1 MSDTRDRILD
11 AAERLFGEQG
21 YAATSL
27 RHIIAEAG
35 VNLAAIHYH
44 FGSKEELLEELVARV
59 ADPVN
64 AARTALL
71 DRFEAETGGAPVA
84 VEKIL
89 EGFLRPAAE
98 MGHKHPGSVK
108 LMGRLYGEGLMP
120 SLVERHFKPTGKR
133 FVNALRR
140 ALPGIPDQEFFWRID
155 FMIGAMAHAMIRTQ
169 AIGQVLRTNGAGSG
183 ETGEASAPAVPA
195 GRLASLIAFL
205 SAGFRAAV
213 PKTEEIEVRK

>member
-1 MSDTRDRILD
+1 
-11 AAERLFGEQG
+11 
-21 YAATSL
+21 
-27 RHIIAEAG
+27 

-44 FGSKEELLEELVARV
+44 FGSKEELLDELVAR
-59 ADPVN
+59 AAKPVN
-64 AARTALL
+64 EARIALL
-71 DRFEAETGGAPVA
+71 DRFEAEAGAAPVA

-98 MGHKHPGSVK
+98 MGSKHPESVR

-120 SLVERHFKPTGKR
+120 AVVERHFKPTGKR

-140 ALPGIPDQEFFWRID
+140 TLPELPDQEFFWRVD
-155 FMIGAMAHAMIRTQ
+155 FMIGAMAHAMVRTH
-169 AIGQVLRTNGAGSG
+169 ALGPPLKTNGAGSREIG
-183 ETGEASAPAVPA
+183 REASAQAIPAALPET

-213 PKTEEIEVRK
+213 SKTEEIEVRK